1 MKKVTLTCI
10 ESTIKWKKYTTLL
23 INGKIYYYLLGVSL
37 LIQEWDNVKC
47 VEFFHNN
54 FDQHNPWK
62 RGYHFFIK
70 KKYIYMLKSIT
81 KVGKM
86 YCTFGLR

>member
-10 ESTIKWKKYTTLL
+10 ESTIKWKKCTTFLV
-23 INGKIYYYLLGVSL
+23 NGKIYYYLLGVSL

-47 VEFFHNN
+47 VKFFHNN

-70 KKYIYMLKSIT
+70 KNIYMLKSIT